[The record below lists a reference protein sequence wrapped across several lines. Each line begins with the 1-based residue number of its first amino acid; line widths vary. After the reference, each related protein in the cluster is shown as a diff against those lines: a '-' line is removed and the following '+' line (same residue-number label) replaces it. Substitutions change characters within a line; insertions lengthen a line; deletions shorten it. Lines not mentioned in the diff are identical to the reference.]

1 MLVYAKIT
9 TFSGEGSDFFC
20 WKRILWKITGGKS
33 TNYLRKWAAK
43 LFQAIQDKEVLAGTV
58 LVFFFVGPKTD
69 RMKNGRFGWSY
80 IYAPCGDLFP
90 PVGTGRSL
98 AGVWGH
104 TTPTNTASP
113 KKPHLRQPF
122 LNQGQAT
129 FSWTPCDPSPP
140 QATKVMKNCDVKEGK
155 EKLGDNFGEKT

>member
-1 MLVYAKIT
+1 MQRSPLFLVKVVLFAEKGY
-9 TFSGEGSDFFC
+9 C
-20 WKRILWKITGGKS
+20 GKS
-33 TNYLRKWAAK
+33 QVGKVLIIWENELPNCSKQFKTRKYLLA
-43 LFQAIQDKEVLAGTV
+43 LFSC
-58 LVFFFVGPKTD
+58 FFFVGPKTD
-69 RMKNGRFGWSY
+69 RMKNGRFGWSYIY